1 MTSEPRVALL
11 GDRYE
16 LLRRIGSG
24 TAADVYRVRDRRSG
38 VLRAAKVLKPENAAK
53 PKVLARFEDEFR
65 ILRTLHHP
73 HLPEVYDYGW
83 SSDGG
88 RFLVMELVDG
98 VPLDEFFR
106 TNPGDIWA
114 ILYEL
119 CETLTFVH
127 KRSLLHQD
135 IKPSNILVKRTTAFG
150 PDLPLVKLIDFGLT
164 YRRGAGAAVELVGTP
179 EYIAPEVVRGGAP
192 LTNAVDYYSVGATL
206 CELLTGQPPFVGAVT
221 DVLHAH
227 LESEPVI
234 DDEAIEWAEL
244 YPHVRALLTKDP
256 RARLEAFEE
265 LRRAVVSRLT
275 GGIAELDRAYE
286 LARVE
291 RSSIAGKEAAEAWFK
306 DADRALREDPKRVRA
321 LDICGRSGPV
331 RDRLIDFVCSEGA
344 IRGFLVVRLGNRADT
359 FSVEDQALR
368 QVDRFSKAMARFA
381 ERQTPTLLVIDGIER
396 LTDDEAG
403 FIRYLSTTRE
413 LGTEGQSRFLYAV
426 VRGRGATN
434 HALDSYLPS
443 DRQSL
448 ELPADSESAR
458 TREDD
463 EDARA
468 HVLASGVLEGAR
480 SEPRRRLLAYVA
492 AHPAPV
498 PAEWAREF
506 ARVSADHFA
515 DDLEQLATRHLVNRV
530 AVDRSDALQA
540 TADARAIV
548 RGVVARKMV
557 TEAHRDLANRLMSA
571 LSSTGAPH
579 SSIYE
584 AIAHH
589 HAAVGEERPA
599 LVARIR
605 AVKAAWR
612 ERSLSGVERLSQ
624 SSLEATSNSKAAHA
638 KAARRYFAKQW
649 VRALWERN
657 QHTRAKQVIDDHIL
671 GHGDVIPP
679 GLLPKY
685 IRGICDADDPA
696 LAMAFIETIDTT
708 GLSRRVKSQILLE
721 KSLMLCHCAQHRE
734 SLDVLDSLCEGDLL
748 SVKDRHRMVNYRA
761 MNLADL
767 GAYTEVET
775 LLADASTRALGDGC
789 YDEFVLMAAIR
800 AQTRTLQGSPRD
812 ALRIIGR
819 TVRVA
824 HRHGLYFRL
833 NALYRLAATAY
844 RDLGQP
850 QRALHSQSKAIA
862 LASTLGLSHYEAMS
876 WMRLAEYERVLGHF
890 SNALRYIEKAKA
902 VVTSSSY
909 YADRAGLN
917 LAALF
922 IHSWLRSPELGDAIS
937 NAEWI
942 QNIQGPNER
951 GRYFMMIGNVRM
963 DQQDWK
969 GARRFYGKATALLE
983 HAGFADNLI
992 MLRRSRLRL
1001 SLQDG
1006 PIQSRIREYRA
1017 LNVEKLRKADSMG
1030 GQLERSLAL
1039 LEFNYVQRGSRKV
1052 IRELCDSCLQLAD
1065 ESADVLLKLEAL
1077 ALCFRAFA
1085 RHNMFAE
1092 AEGTFSKLWA
1102 NLKATVA
1109 NLEDRYVAGLLDRL
1123 DVAQLSREWDSL
1135 TKRNKAGEATGLVAK
1150 RSSATD

>member
-16 LLRRIGSG
+16 LLRLIGSG

-53 PKVLARFEDEFR
+53 PKVLVRFEDEFR

-164 YRRGAGAAVELVGTP
+164 YRRDAGAAVELVGTP

-344 IRGFLVVRLGNRADT
+344 IRGFQVARLGNRADA

-381 ERQTPTLLVIDGIER
+381 AGQTPTLLVIDGIER

-480 SEPRRRLLAYVA
+480 SESRRRLLAYVA

-540 TADARAIV
+540 TDDARAVV
-548 RGVVARKMV
+548 RGVVARKVV
-557 TEAHRDLANRLMSA
+557 TEAHRDLASRLTSA
-571 LSSTGAPH
+571 LSSTGSPH

-584 AIAHH
+584 TIAHH
-589 HAAVGEERPA
+589 HAAVGEERPT

-685 IRGICDADDPA
+685 IRGIMDAKEPA
-696 LAMAFIETIDTT
+696 AALEFVETIPVK
-708 GLSRRVKSQILLE
+708 GLTSKIKEQILLE
-721 KSLMLCHCAQHRE
+721 KSLLFCQCARHHE
-734 SLDVLDSLCEGDLL
+734 SLELLDGLSDSALLEPRDRYRVLIY
-748 SVKDRHRMVNYRA
+748 KA
-761 MNLADL
+761 MNATGL
-767 GAYTEVET
+767 GHHDKVET
-775 LLADASTRALGDGC
+775 LLKFASTRARDEG
-789 YDEFVLMAAIR
+789 YNDEFVVMSAIR
-800 AQTRTLQGSPRD
+800 AQTRIIKGRPRESLSLIAETL
-812 ALRIIGR
+812 
-819 TVRVA
+819 RVA
-824 HRHGLYFRL
+824 RQNELYLRVNL
-833 NALYRLAATAY
+833 LYRLAASAY
-844 RDLGQP
+844 QDLGQP
-850 QRALHSQSKAIA
+850 RRAASAQGKAIA
-862 LASTLGLSHYEAMS
+862 LSSTLGLAQFEAIS
-876 WMRLAEYERVLGHF
+876 WMRLSEYERALGNFGNVIRHV
-890 SNALRYIEKAKA
+890 EKARK
-902 VVTSSSY
+902 VMGGSSY
-909 YADRAGLN
+909 EADRAQLDLTKLHLYLWLN
-917 LAALF
+917 
-922 IHSWLRSPELGDAIS
+922 SPDLGQVIENATWIS
-937 NAEWI
+937 RTNDVI
-942 QNIQGPNER
+942 ER
-951 GRYFMMIGNVRM
+951 GRHSVMMGTYWSDRGNWDRA
-963 DQQDWK
+963 QRCY
-969 GARRFYGKATALLE
+969 AEATSSLRD
-983 HAGFADNLI
+983 AGHADNLI
-992 MLRRSRLRL
+992 TLARARLHL
-1001 SLQDG
+1001 
-1006 PIQSRIREYRA
+1006 A
-1017 LNVEKLRKADSMG
+1017 FRKADSEG
-1030 GQLERSLAL
+1030 VVEERDFLNREKIRTSGSKNGQLERSIARLEIAFLRRVRRRAL
-1039 LEFNYVQRGSRKV
+1039 SD
-1052 IRELCDSCLQLAD
+1052 LCDDCMKLCS
-1065 ESADVLLKLEAL
+1065 ESTEATLRLEAL
-1077 ALCFRAFA
+1077 SLLFRVFA
-1085 RHNMFAE
+1085 RSRRNAE
-1092 AEGTFSKLWA
+1092 ADLA
-1102 NLKATVA
+1102 LKQFFALLKTAVS
-1109 NLEDRYVAGLLDRL
+1109 NLEERHIAGLMDRL
-1123 DVAQLSREWDSL
+1123 DLGQLTEEYELMER
-1135 TKRNKAGEATGLVAK
+1135 RNKASGVTSLVA
-1150 RSSATD
+1150 